1 MIQLTRLAVRF
12 PDKVLFEDLSWR
24 ILPGQRIGL
33 VGDNGVGKT
42 TLMRILA
49 GEREADEG
57 QLHLAPRMRVGY
69 LSQTFSFS
77 SDLPLLEL
85 VLEAAG
91 DVRQVEREIAE
102 TRLALAGLG
111 DDDEDQPALLAH
123 LGHLQ
128 ERFEHADGW
137 RLDSEARRILQGLGF
152 TPLDAER
159 PLSQFSGGWQM
170 RAAMARLLLAAPDL
184 LLLDEP
190 TNHLDTDALEWLER
204 FLRSYDGTVITISHD
219 RFFLDRTVTQVAE
232 IARGRLTL
240 YQGNYSRYR
249 ELKEEQQARRAAEA
263 ERMKGRI
270 EEMQHFIERFR
281 YKSTKARQVQ
291 SRVKQLEKLAL
302 PEVEREERGVHF
314 RFPACE
320 RSGDVV
326 LELRGL
332 AMDYGQ
338 GPVFRD
344 LDLLLKRGERVA
356 LTGPNGAGK
365 STLARIISG
374 LQQPS
379 AGQVRLG
386 HKVQLDVYTQEV
398 EDQMDSRRTVLE
410 ELASHNQG
418 LGQTELR
425 SLLGAFLFGG
435 DSVFKRVEVL
445 SGGEKSRLAVAG
457 ILLDKC
463 NFLVLDEPTNHL
475 DLKAKD
481 MLQQALSSFAGTVL
495 VVSHDR
501 YFLDRVVTRV
511 LELRQGRLLDRP
523 GSYSEFVAWRDE
535 LERQEAGETAR
546 RAGARAT
553 QAASE
558 GSPAARPRGREE
570 RKAATEEKIR
580 RGRLLREAAGRA
592 EELEAEIARRE
603 ARLLELEQ
611 ALAREE
617 IWNDSEKM
625 KQAST
630 EYARVREIVKGLYP
644 RWEKALAELEEVR
657 AVLEAEQVARPGV
670 DQSRGMA

>member
-1 MIQLTRLAVRF
+1 MIHLRQLAVRF
-12 PDKVLFEDLSWR
+12 PDKVLFEGLDWR

-42 TLMRILA
+42 TLLRILA
-49 GEREADEG
+49 GEREPDEG
-57 QLHLAPRMRVGY
+57 SLHRAPRIRAGY
-69 LSQTFSFS
+69 LAQHFSFS
-77 SDLPLLEL
+77 SQQPLLEL

-91 DVRQVEREIAE
+91 DLRALERELAA
-102 TRLALAGLG
+102 TREALAGMAG
-111 DDDEDQPALLAH
+111 DDEDQPALLAH

-128 ERFEHADGW
+128 EQFDHFGGY
-137 RLDSEARRILQGLGF
+137 RLEAEARRVLQGLGF
-152 TPLDAER
+152 APGDAER
-159 PLSQFSGGWQM
+159 PLDQFSGGWQM
-170 RAAMARLLLAAPDL
+170 RAAMARLLVAAPDL

-240 YQGNYSRYR
+240 YLGNFSRYR
-249 ELKEEQQARRAAEA
+249 ELKEEQRERRAAEA
-263 ERMKGRI
+263 ERMKERI
-270 EEMQHFIERFR
+270 AEMRHFIERFR
-281 YKSTKARQVQ
+281 YKASKASQVQ
-291 SRVKQLEKLAL
+291 SRVKQLEKLEL
-302 PEVEREERGVHF
+302 PDVETEERGLRF
-314 RFPACE
+314 RFPPCE
-320 RSGDVV
+320 RSGDIV
-326 LELRGL
+326 LELKGL

-338 GPVFRD
+338 GPVFQD

-356 LTGPNGAGK
+356 LVGPNGAGK
-365 STLARIISG
+365 STLARLVSG
-374 LQQPS
+374 LQQPT
-379 AGQVRLG
+379 AGAVRLG
-386 HKVQLDVYTQEV
+386 HRVSLDVYTQEV
-398 EDQMDSRRTVLE
+398 EDQMDARRSVLE
-410 ELASHNQG
+410 ELSSHNRG

-425 SLLGAFLFGG
+425 TLLGAFLFSG
-435 DSVFKRVEVL
+435 DAVFKRVEVL

-481 MLQQALSSFAGTVL
+481 MLQQALAAFGGTVL

-523 GSYSEFVAWRDE
+523 GSYSEFLQWRE
-535 LERQEAGETAR
+535 GLEREAEPVSAAR
-546 RAGARAT
+546 VTVAT
-553 QAASE
+553 PGGE
-558 GSPAARPRGREE
+558 GSARPRGREE

-580 RGRLLREAAGRA
+580 RGRLLREAAGESER
-592 EELEAEIARRE
+592 LEQEIARRE
-603 ARLLELEQ
+603 ARISELEQ

-617 IWNDSEKM
+617 VWNHPEKM

-630 EYARVREIVKGLYP
+630 EYARLKEKVQELYP
-644 RWEKALAELEEVR
+644 RWESALAELERVKARLGPGPSEVDLQER
-657 AVLEAEQVARPGV
+657 
-670 DQSRGMA
+670 

>member
-1 MIQLTRLAVRF
+1 MIHLHQLAVRF
-12 PDKVLFEDLSWR
+12 SDKVLFEGLTWR

-42 TLMRILA
+42 TLLRILA
-49 GEREADEG
+49 GEREPDEG
-57 QLHLAPRMRVGY
+57 LLHRAPRIRTGY

-77 SDLPLLEL
+77 SNQALLEV

-91 DVRQVEREIAE
+91 DIRQLEREIE
-102 TRLALAGLG
+102 GTREALAALG
-111 DDDEDQPALLAH
+111 PDDEDQPALLAH

-128 ERFEHADGW
+128 ERYDHMDGY
-137 RLDSEARRILQGLGF
+137 RMESEARRILQGLGF
-152 TPLDAER
+152 APADAER
-159 PLSQFSGGWQM
+159 PLDQFSGGWQM
-170 RAAMARLLLAAPDL
+170 RAAMARILLAAPDL

-204 FLRSYDGTVITISHD
+204 FLKAYDGTVITISHD
-219 RFFLDRTVTQVAE
+219 RFFLDRTVGHVAE
-232 IARGRLTL
+232 IARGKLNL
-240 YQGNYSRYR
+240 FVGNFSRYR
-249 ELKEEQQARRAAEA
+249 ELKEEQLARRAAEA

-291 SRVKQLEKLAL
+291 SRVKQLEKLEL
-302 PEVEREERGVHF
+302 PDVEKEERGLHF

-320 RSGDVV
+320 RSGDIV
-326 LELRGL
+326 LELQDL
-332 AMDYGQ
+332 AMDYGG
-338 GPVFRD
+338 GPVFQD
-344 LDLLLKRGERVA
+344 LNLLLKRGERVA
-356 LTGPNGAGK
+356 LVGPNGAGK
-365 STLARIISG
+365 STLARLISG
-374 LQQPS
+374 LQQPT

-386 HKVQLDVYTQEV
+386 HKVGLDVYTQEV
-398 EDQMDSRRTVLE
+398 EDQMDARRTVLE
-410 ELASHNQG
+410 ELSSHNRG

-425 SLLGAFLFGG
+425 SLLGAFLFSGEA
-435 DSVFKRVEVL
+435 VHKRVEVL

-481 MLQQALSSFAGTVL
+481 MLQQALASFAGTAL

-523 GSYSEFVAWRDE
+523 GSYSEFLLWRE
-535 LERQEAGETAR
+535 GLERETAQ
-546 RAGARAT
+546 AAVSARAT
-553 QAASE
+553 GRAT
-558 GSPAARPRGREE
+558 PAADSTEDSSPVRPRSREE

-580 RGRLLREAAGRA
+580 RGRLLREAAQEA
-592 EELEAEIARRE
+592 EKLEQEIARRE
-603 ARLLELEQ
+603 ARIAELE
-611 ALAREE
+611 ASLAREE
-617 IWNDSEKM
+617 IWNHAEKM

-630 EYARVREIVKGLYP
+630 EYARLKVLVKALYP
-644 RWEKALAELEEVR
+644 RWEAALAELERVKVE
-657 AVLEAEQVARPGV
+657 LVADGA
-670 DQSRGMA
+670 Q